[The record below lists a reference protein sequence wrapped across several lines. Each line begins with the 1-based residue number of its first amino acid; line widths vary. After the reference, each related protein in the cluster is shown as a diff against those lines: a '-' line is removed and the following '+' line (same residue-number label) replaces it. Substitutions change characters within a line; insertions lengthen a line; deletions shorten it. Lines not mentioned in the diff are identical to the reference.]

1 VSLIYAIL
9 NRRAAVHLPSVIP
22 ANFNGAKPI
31 TDPAQLLIESYTK
44 AQEVVTRH
52 EVLDSQH
59 KSLI

>member
-1 VSLIYAIL
+1 MST
-9 NRRAAVHLPSVIP
+9 P

-31 TDPAQLLIESYTK
+31 IDPAQLLIESYTK

-52 EVLDSQH
+52 EVLDSQR